1 MKKQIVISILRVAVV
16 VLLAVAVSVFLF
28 QLFVS
33 GNNVKKTSRER
44 INDAFDKLSESKVTI
59 AELTENLNEEY
70 ISKANS
76 FAEMLKLNPS
86 IKDDSAEL
94 ERIRKLLGVDEL
106 HVTDGNGIIY
116 WGTVPDYF
124 GFDFS
129 TSEQTKPFLTILN
142 DDTLEIAQDP
152 QMNGAEGKLFQ
163 YIGVPRRDDKGIVQI
178 GMEPV
183 RLSNTLADTQ
193 PDKVLGNIIV
203 GTNGTV
209 YAVKKSDMTI
219 AAYFNSDYIGKPI
232 EDAGLSADLF
242 KAGVLRD
249 TFLNIEGRS
258 YFSCI
263 MDNEEYFVGTLV
275 PLSEII
281 GEAVLITIV
290 VFILVL
296 LGVSILIM
304 LVNRVI
310 TKSVLNGITTITEAI
325 KEIDS
330 GNNDVRVDVRSCS
343 EFCILSDGINSMLS
357 HINENMEH
365 MQSVNSSMESLLGRI
380 GDISHSINS
389 YSGEMEDV
397 SIRLSNGSTT
407 QAGTV
412 EELSATFTQISK
424 EVNDNAEAARNADR
438 IASETREQLLLNV
451 EKIKAM
457 QDSMKQIN
465 DVSQKIGNIV
475 KTIDDIAFQT
485 NILALNASVE
495 AARAGEHGKGFAVVA
510 DEVRN
515 LANKSAEA
523 VKGTTSLIAETLQA
537 VEHGIVVADETAER
551 LDKMT
556 ESVNESAKLIA
567 EIAGA
572 TIKQA
577 QSIEMVVVGMNQIT
591 EVVQA
596 NSGISQSAQETAKK
610 LDNEATKLID
620 MVNEGI

>member
-1 MKKQIVISILRVAVV
+1 MKKQVLMKILRISVI
-16 VLLAVAVSVFLF
+16 VLLAIAVFVFLF
-28 QLFVS
+28 QLYVS

-44 INDAFDKLSESKVTI
+44 ISDAFEKLDESKVTI
-59 AELTENLNEEY
+59 AELTENLNEDY
-70 ISKANS
+70 ISKANA

-86 IKDDSAEL
+86 IKDNSDEL

-106 HVTDGNGIIY
+106 HVTDGEGVIW

-124 GFDFS
+124 GFDFH
-129 TSEQTKPFLTILN
+129 TSEQTKPFLPILE
-142 DDTLEIAQDP
+142 DDTLEIAQEP
-152 QMNGAEGKLFQ
+152 QVNGAEGKLFQ
-163 YIGVPRRDDKGIVQI
+163 YVSVPRRDEKGIVQI

-193 PDKVLGNIIV
+193 PDKVLGGIKV
-203 GTNGTV
+203 GTDGTMF
-209 YAVKKSDMTI
+209 AVRKSDLTVSAM
-219 AAYFNSDYIGKPI
+219 YNSDYIGKPI
-232 EDAGLSADLF
+232 ADAGLSADLF
-242 KAGVLRD
+242 KDGVIRN
-249 TFLNIEGRS
+249 TFINLDGAS

-263 MDNEEYFVGTLV
+263 SDNEEYFVGTLV
-275 PLSEII
+275 PMPEII
-281 GEAVLITIV
+281 GEAVIITIV
-290 VFILVL
+290 VFILFL
-296 LGVSILIM
+296 IGISILVLI
-304 LVNRVI
+304 VNQVI
-310 TKSVLNGITTITEAI
+310 SKSILNGIDAITSAI
-325 KEIDS
+325 QEIDA
-330 GNNDVRVDVRSCS
+330 GNNNVRVDVRSCK
-343 EFCILSDGINSMLS
+343 EFCILSDGINSLLR
-357 HINENMEH
+357 HINENMES
-365 MQSVNSSMESLLGRI
+365 MQAVNSSMESLLGRI
-380 GDISHSINS
+380 GDISHSINA

-412 EELSATFTQISK
+412 QELSATFSQISM

-438 IASETREQLLLNV
+438 IAAETREQLRLNM

-457 QDSMKQIN
+457 QESMQQIN

-523 VKGTTSLIAETLQA
+523 VKGTTSLITETLQA
-537 VEHGIVVADETAER
+537 VEHGIVVANETAER

-556 ESVNESAKLIA
+556 ESVEQSSKLIG
-567 EIAGA
+567 EIAEA

-577 QSIEMVVVGMNQIT
+577 QSIEMVVAGMNQIT
-591 EVVQA
+591 EVVQT
-596 NSGISQSAQETAKK
+596 NSGISLNAQETAKK
-610 LDNEATKLID
+610 LDQEAAKLID
-620 MVNEGI
+620 MVNAGV

>member
-1 MKKQIVISILRVAVV
+1 MKKQVFMATFRVAII
-16 VLLAVAVSVFLF
+16 VLLAIAILVFLF

-33 GNNVKKTSRER
+33 GGNVRKTAFQR
-44 INDAFDKLSESKVTI
+44 IDDAFEKLSESKVTI
-59 AELTENLNEEY
+59 ADLTENLNEEY
-70 ISKANS
+70 ISKANA

-86 IKDDSAEL
+86 IKDDSEEL

-106 HVTDGNGIIY
+106 HVTDGNGVIY

-124 GFDFS
+124 GFDFHS
-129 TSEQTKPFLTILN
+129 SEQTKPFLPILEN
-142 DDTLEIAQDP
+142 DTLEIAQEP
-152 QMNGAEGKLFQ
+152 QPNGADGKLFQ
-163 YIGVPRRDDKGIVQI
+163 YVSVPRRDEKGIVQI

-193 PDKVLGNIIV
+193 PDKVLNNFTVGNG
-203 GTNGTV
+203 GTMF
-209 YAVKKSDMTI
+209 AVKKSDMTL
-219 AAYFNSDYIGKPI
+219 AAIFNSDYIGKTI
-232 EDAGLSADLF
+232 AEAGLSADLF
-242 KAGVLRD
+242 KDGEKRN
-249 TFLNIEGRS
+249 TFINFDGGL

-263 MDNEEYFVGTLV
+263 SDNDEYFVGAFV
-275 PLSEII
+275 PLGEII
-281 GEAVLITIV
+281 GEAVLLTFL
-290 VFILVL
+290 VFILVWIGISVL
-296 LGVSILIM
+296 LLI
-304 LVNRVI
+304 VNRVI
-310 TKSVLNGITTITEAI
+310 AKSILNGITTITEAI
-325 KEIDS
+325 QEIDS
-330 GNNDVRVDVRSCS
+330 GNSDIRIDVRTCA

-357 HINENMEH
+357 HINENMEN

-438 IASETREQLLLNV
+438 IAAETREQLLLNV

-591 EVVQA
+591 EVVQV
-596 NSGISQSAQETAKK
+596 NSGISINAQETAKK

-620 MVNEGI
+620 MVNKGI

>member
-537 VEHGIVVADETAER
+537 VEHGIVVADETAGR

-620 MVNEGI
+620 MVNEGV

>member
-620 MVNEGI
+620 MVNEGV

>member
-1 MKKQIVISILRVAVV
+1 MKKQVVMSTIRVAIF
-16 VLLAVAVSVFLF
+16 VLLSIAVLVFLF

-33 GNNVKKTSRER
+33 GGNVRKTSFQR
-44 INDAFDKLSESKVTI
+44 IDDAFEKLSESKVTI

-70 ISKANS
+70 ISKANA
-76 FAEMLKLNPS
+76 FVEMLKLNPS
-86 IKDDSAEL
+86 IKDNSEEL

-106 HVTDGNGIIY
+106 HVTDGEGVIY

-124 GFDFS
+124 GFDFK
-129 TSEQTKPFLTILN
+129 TSEQTKPFLAILN
-142 DDTLEIAQDP
+142 DDTLEIAQEP

-163 YIGVPRRDDKGIVQI
+163 YVSVPRRDEKGIVQI

-193 PDKVLGNIIV
+193 PDKILGNIKV
-203 GTNGTV
+203 GTDGTMF
-209 YAVKKSDMTI
+209 AVRKSDMTVAAIFNADYVGKTI
-219 AAYFNSDYIGKPI
+219 A
-232 EDAGLSADLF
+232 EVGLSADLF
-242 KAGVLRD
+242 KDGVKIN
-249 TFLNIEGRS
+249 TFINLDGGS

-263 MDNEEYFVGTLV
+263 SDNDEYFVGTFV
-275 PLSEII
+275 TLSEII
-281 GEAVLITIV
+281 GEAILLTFL
-290 VFILVL
+290 VFILVM
-296 LGVSILIM
+296 LGIGMLILI
-304 LVNRVI
+304 VNKVI
-310 TKSVLNGITTITEAI
+310 AKSILNGITTITEAI
-325 KEIDS
+325 REIDS
-330 GNNDVRVDVRSCS
+330 GNNDVRVDVRTCE

-357 HINENMEH
+357 HINENIES
-365 MQSVNSSMESLLGRI
+365 MQAVNGSMESLLGRI
-380 GDISHSINS
+380 GDISNSINT

-397 SIRLSNGSTT
+397 SVRLSDGSTT
-407 QAGTV
+407 QAGTI

-424 EVNDNAEAARNADR
+424 EVNDNAEAARNADA
-438 IASETREQLLLNV
+438 IATETREQLRLNV

-457 QDSMKQIN
+457 QDSMQQIN
-465 DVSQKIGNIV
+465 VVSQKIGNIV

-523 VKGTTSLIAETLQA
+523 VKGTTSLITETLQA
-537 VEHGIVVADETAER
+537 VEHGIFVANETAER

-556 ESVNESAKLIA
+556 ESVNQSAALIA
-567 EIAGA
+567 EIADA

-577 QSIEMVVVGMNQIT
+577 QSIEMVVAGMNQIT

-610 LDNEATKLID
+610 LDNEAAKLID
-620 MVNEGI
+620 MVKSGI

>member
-59 AELTENLNEEY
+59 AELSENINEEY

-76 FAEMLKLNPS
+76 FADMLKLNPS

-451 EKIKAM
+451 KKIKAM

-537 VEHGIVVADETAER
+537 VEHGIVVADETAGR

-620 MVNEGI
+620 MVNEGV